1 MVGLYIADLA
11 GKGRKVARISRR
23 VVAIAQ
29 AHRIAGEQMDMKHP
43 AIREVLAGIRRSL
56 GPKKEAKT
64 ALLTPIYRKSVKWY
78 GLLS

>member
-29 AHRIAGEQMDMKHP
+29 AHRIAGAQMDLK
-43 AIREVLAGIRRSL
+43 R
-56 GPKKEAKT
+56 T
-64 ALLTPIYRKSVKWY
+64 CRKLFPTSVRAT
-78 GLLS
+78 